1 MQHMTL
7 FYNFHAHLLTKNQPE
22 NIFQK
27 NKNKLNTLISL
38 YQDTTTTGNYY
49 KKLIYTFTTF
59 FSQVTLINSE
69 HYLLHLHIH
78 YMYHLKTP
86 SKGD

>member
-1 MQHMTL
+1 MTL

-27 NKNKLNTLISL
+27 NKNKLNIFISL

-49 KKLIYTFTTF
+49 KKIIYTLY
-59 FSQVTLINSE
+59 TLI
-69 HYLLHLHIH
+69 
-78 YMYHLKTP
+78 
-86 SKGD
+86 SKVRRANDSTDYRKRKIQNFKEEIAIL